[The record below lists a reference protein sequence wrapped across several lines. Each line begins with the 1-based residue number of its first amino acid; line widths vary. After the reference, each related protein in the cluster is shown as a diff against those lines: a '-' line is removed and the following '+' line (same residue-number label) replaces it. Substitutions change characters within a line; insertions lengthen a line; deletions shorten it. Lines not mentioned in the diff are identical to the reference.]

1 MAKYKLSEQTRLKM
15 SEAKKGN
22 KYAEVWNKE
31 TIAQMLYDIK
41 EFLESNQNVYTIT
54 TALTQFNLYSQW
66 WSEMAEKFRE
76 NVLVSESIKGI
87 EAIIEQRIVNDTMTG
102 DAKSAT
108 FSIFLLKNKFGYVDK
123 QETDN
128 THKVTGVDLKSA
140 IQFE

>member
-108 FSIFLLKNKFGYVDK
+108 FSIFLLKNKFGYYR
-123 QETDN
+123 
-128 THKVTGVDLKSA
+128 
-140 IQFE
+140 